1 MMMDQASRLRELVSR
16 NAAKNVTRSM
26 EANNTRILAVASG
39 KGGVGKSNLVVNL
52 AVALAQQG
60 KKVVVFDADLGMA
73 NIDILMGIVPRCNL
87 YDVLYGRKE
96 LKEVVVKGP
105 EGIEVIPGGS
115 GIQELANLSPQR
127 QEKLLNALQELAA
140 GADYLLIDTGAGI
153 SRVVVAF
160 LGAAQEVIIVATP
173 EPTSLTDAY
182 GLIKIL
188 AKYGDHA
195 NIKTVIN
202 RVTNR
207 RDGENTGEK
216 LRMTALRF
224 LNLELETLGY
234 IREDKYLVK
243 AVKEQEPLLLKYP
256 YAGASED
263 IQILAGR
270 LLQMKIDK
278 PMGVQKFFHRLQRLF
293 G

>member
-115 GIQELANLSPQR
+115 GIQELANLSPER
-127 QEKLLNALQELAA
+127 QEKLLNALQQLAA

>member
-1 MMMDQASRLRELVSR
+1 MIMDQASRLRELVNR
-16 NAAKNVTRSM
+16 NAVKNATVPL
-26 EANNTRILAVASG
+26 EADNTRILAVASG

-73 NIDILMGIVPRCNL
+73 NVDILMGVVPRYNL
-87 YDVLYGRKE
+87 YDVLYGKKE
-96 LKEVVVKGP
+96 LNDVIVKGP
-105 EGIEVIPGGS
+105 AGVEIVPGGS
-115 GIQELANLSPQR
+115 GIQELANLAPQR
-127 QEKLLNALQELAA
+127 QEQLLNSLQHVAA
-140 GADYLLIDTGAGI
+140 RADYLLIDTGAGI

-160 LGAAQEVIIVATP
+160 LGAAQEVIIVTTP

-188 AKYGDHA
+188 AKYGDHT

-202 RVTNR
+202 RITNK
-207 RDGENTGEK
+207 RDGEHTGEK

-234 IREDKYLVK
+234 IREDRYLLK
-243 AVKEQEPLLLKYP
+243 AVKEREPLLLKYP
-256 YAGASED
+256 YSAASED
-263 IQILAGR
+263 IQIIAGR
-270 LLQMKIDK
+270 LLQMKIEK

>member
-26 EANNTRILAVASG
+26 ETNNTRILAVASG

-87 YDVLYGRKE
+87 YDVLYGKKE

-115 GIQELANLSPQR
+115 GIQELANLSPER
-127 QEKLLNALQELAA
+127 QEKLLNALQQLAA

>member
-87 YDVLYGRKE
+87 YDVLYGKKE

-115 GIQELANLSPQR
+115 GIQELANLSPER
-127 QEKLLNALQELAA
+127 QEKLLNALQQLAA